1 MATREQIIDAIL
13 KVAGHPSVGV
23 LRDLAP
29 VMADEIIAIDEPAT
43 RASKS
48 VETRETR

>member
-1 MATREQIIDAIL
+1 MATREQIIQAIL
-13 KVAGHPSVGV
+13 RVAAHPSVGV

-29 VMADEIIAIDEPAT
+29 EMADEILAIDEPTT

>member
-1 MATREQIIDAIL
+1 VATHEQIVSAIL

-29 VMADEIIAIDEPAT
+29 LMADEILAIDEPVT

>member
-1 MATREQIIDAIL
+1 VATRDQIIAAIL
-13 KVAGHPSVGV
+13 KTAGDPSVGAIKE
-23 LRDLAP
+23 LAP
-29 VMADEIIAIDEPAT
+29 AMADEILAIDAPMT